1 MGRVRR
7 NPMILSREGG
17 TSLIG
22 VVFWIVILALVVAL
36 IVKVMP
42 IYYDNLSLQHILREQ
57 VQAAGPDTSLD
68 QVRRDLND
76 RLAVAMIAIPQRD
89 ISISR
94 NGSSGPVQIRVDYER
109 KVPLFANVSLLIHFD
124 TRA

>member
-1 MGRVRR
+1 MNAGRSH
-7 NPMILSREGG
+7 PMVLSREGG
-17 TSLIG
+17 MSLIG
-22 VVFWIVILALVVAL
+22 VVFWIVILAMVVAL

-42 IYYDNLSLQHILREQ
+42 IYYDNLSLQHIVQQQ
-57 VQAAGPDTSLD
+57 VQAAGPEESLD

-76 RLAVAMIAIPQRD
+76 RLAVAMIEIPQRD

-94 NGSSGPVQIRVDYER
+94 NGTSGPVQIRVDYER

>member
-1 MGRVRR
+1 MNAGRSH
-7 NPMILSREGG
+7 PMVFSREGG
-17 TSLIG
+17 MSLIG
-22 VVFWIVILALVVAL
+22 VVFWIVILAMVVAL

-42 IYYDNLSLQHILREQ
+42 IYYDNLSLQHIVQQQ
-57 VQAAGPDTSLD
+57 VQAAGPEESLD

-76 RLAVAMIAIPQRD
+76 RLAVAMIEIPQRD
-89 ISISR
+89 IFISR
-94 NGSSGPVQIRVDYER
+94 NGTSGPVQIRVDYER

>member
-1 MGRVRR
+1 MKIGYGKRVVV
-7 NPMILSREGG
+7 SREGG
-17 TSLIG
+17 MSLIG
-22 VVFWIVILALVVAL
+22 VIFWIVILAMVVAL

-42 IYYDNLSLQHILREQ
+42 VYYDNLSLQHIVQQQ
-57 VQAAGPDTSLD
+57 VQATTPEESLD
-68 QVRRDLND
+68 RVRRDLND
-76 RLAVAMIAIPQRD
+76 RLAVAMIEIPQQD
-89 ISISR
+89 IFISR

>member
-1 MGRVRR
+1 MVF
-7 NPMILSREGG
+7 SREGG
-17 TSLIG
+17 MSLIG
-22 VVFWIVILALVVAL
+22 VVFWIVILAMVVAL

-42 IYYDNLSLQHILREQ
+42 IYYDNLSLQHIVQQQ
-57 VQAAGPDTSLD
+57 VQAAGPEESLD

-76 RLAVAMIAIPQRD
+76 RLAVAMIEIPQRD
-89 ISISR
+89 IFISR
-94 NGSSGPVQIRVDYER
+94 NGTSGPVQIRVDYER